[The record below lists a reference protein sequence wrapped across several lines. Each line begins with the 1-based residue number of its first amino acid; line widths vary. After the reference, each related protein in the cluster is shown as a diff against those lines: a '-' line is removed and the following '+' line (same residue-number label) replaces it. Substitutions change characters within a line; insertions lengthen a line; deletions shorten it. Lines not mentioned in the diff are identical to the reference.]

1 MTQVRR
7 SSRSVSLDMREL
19 VLSPSRALLSDTHV
33 HAHDWSHARADDF
46 PDYRAFMVEEHAE
59 ESVDFC
65 LELRE
70 YMGVVAKGE
79 CGHDELHEKAQALFS
94 KFLPQGAPC
103 QINVSAKA
111 LKETRK
117 ALERG
122 EVDPSIFA
130 RAQNEVRSVHGSV
143 WKTTS

>member
-1 MTQVRR
+1 
-7 SSRSVSLDMREL
+7 
-19 VLSPSRALLSDTHV
+19 
-33 HAHDWSHARADDF
+33 
-46 PDYRAFMVEEHAE
+46 MVEEHAE

-79 CGHDELHEKAQALFS
+79 CGHDELHEKAQALYA

-122 EVDPSIFA
+122 EVDPYVFA
-130 RAQNEVRSVHGSV
+130 RAQNEVRSVRGSA